1 MAIKINFNVS
11 NNPECPTLILAKRDG
26 SKLGMLNNTEIH
38 LKGCLNEPDEMQ
50 IKIYKELDGVK
61 CHLWDD
67 ITNFKLI
74 WCKEWNLWFDITVE
88 VNEKNPKN
96 IVKDVSCV
104 GLGASELSQLI
115 LYNVE
120 INTDEDIA
128 REEYDA
134 DNQTVLYRPDR
145 PESSLLHRIMTDK
158 APHYTIEHVDSRI
171 AGIQRTFSFDNVSI
185 YDAFQEIS
193 EEIGCLFIVDCES
206 DGNGD
211 LMRKVSVYDLETYCN
226 ACGERGEFID
236 VCPKCGSHDLSDGYG
251 EDTTIFI
258 SSDALGNEIQFTT
271 DTDSVKNCF
280 KLEGGDDLMTATV
293 RNLNPNGSSY
303 IWHVTEETRND
314 MSLELKN
321 KLDAYD
327 SLYEHYQKER
337 EMSVSPA
344 LLTRYNQL
352 VDKYADMYSKKA
364 SDDGK
369 EDESKDKLE
378 KITVPIKGYP
388 ALLETLYNAID
399 FSLYLESGLMP
410 TYKMADTDA
419 AKEAAKLTRANL
431 SPVAMKDTTYISETV
446 AKSAVLSMAKVLVD
460 PRYKVEVAS
469 SSLSGKTWTGS
480 FTVTNYSAE
489 QDVASSATVSVE
501 INDDEK
507 TYLQRAIEKTL
518 SNKDSTNV
526 SISGLF
532 KRDLADFKNEI
543 KKYCLNSLAE
553 FWQAC
558 QACIQVL
565 DEQGVNENLTWGG
578 ENLREEVLDPY
589 MEKLAAI
596 EIEIHLREQE
606 IWDISGG
613 IEPTTDN
620 SAYSTYK
627 VKSYG
632 VNDPNDEI
640 SNSLR
645 EELEAIRDEIQANL
659 DFKGYVGE
667 TLWNE
672 FCAYRREDEYK
683 NDNYTG
689 EGLNNAELFDK
700 AREFLE
706 AASKEIWKS
715 AELQHSISTS
725 LKNLLVIKQF
735 TPIRDYFEVGNWL
748 RVQVDDVVYKLRLL
762 EYEVHYDDL
771 ADINVTFADVTKL
784 KNGMAEFRGIIDSAR
799 SMATSYDS
807 VKRQAGKGNES
818 KNILDGWVRRGLDAT
833 NTYIMND
840 ADNQDVVFD
849 QSGGLFRRYDPIID
863 DYSNEQMKIINS
875 TLAMT
880 KDNWKTVSTAI
891 GHFYYY
897 DQANGNKLTS
907 AYGVNAEVV
916 VGELILGEALGIYN
930 SGGTMT
936 FNKNGLKIENDT
948 NIVTINPNEDKLFRI
963 QKKVVNGDLEDIF
976 YANGVG
982 DLEVIGKIIGGYLDI
997 KKNGTEVIIDPEGL
1011 LGGKIFDISKDG
1023 NYIMS
1028 VDRDGNGYFNGRITG
1043 GCLNIEKNGTKVV
1056 IDPAKLLGG
1065 KIFDISRNGKPIMS
1079 VDGNGDGYFNGEIH
1093 ANSGT
1098 IGGFGIDENS
1108 LYSKNGN
1115 LVLNDSGQIIS
1126 RNSDDPV
1133 QSGPTVEIKQGS
1145 ISIKESGES
1154 MQIVGS
1160 TFFCSQQ
1167 ARFDKSLKINKML
1180 ILDNEAYGIDARALR
1195 LLDNGNFIIGD
1206 LETEWDMNIHVY
1218 CRGEFQVRKAQED
1231 GLLFG
1236 IVLKE
1241 VTQDDGSKVTRRFV
1255 RSPLIHD
1262 RTGSGD
1268 ANVRVTDDGCMVRI
1282 ASSSSRYKK
1291 NISTS
1296 LSDEL
1301 NPDKLYSIDVVEYA
1315 YKHDYLDGDD
1325 ERFGK
1330 TVIGFT
1336 AEDIEKNYPIA
1347 VDHNEDGSVESWN
1360 ERYMIPPMLK
1370 LIQEQ
1375 HEEIQTLQD
1384 RLDTVESK
1392 LEQVLKFV
1400 ESQKASK

>member
-74 WCKEWNLWFDITVE
+74 WCKEWNLWFDIAVE

-104 GLGASELSQLI
+104 GLGASELSQLM

-314 MSLELKN
+314 MSLELRN

-410 TYKMADTDA
+410 TYEMADTDA

-489 QDVASSATVSVE
+489 QDVASSATVGVE

-518 SNKDSTNV
+518 SNRDSTNV

-640 SNSLR
+640 SDSLR

-706 AASKEIWKS
+706 VASKEIYKS

-735 TPIRDYFEVGNWL
+735 APIRDYFEVGNWL

-1023 NYIMS
+1023 NCIMS
-1028 VDRDGNGYFNGRITG
+1028 VDRDGNGTFS
-1043 GCLNIEKNGTKVV
+1043 GT
-1056 IDPAKLLGG
+1056 
-1065 KIFDISRNGKPIMS
+1065 
-1079 VDGNGDGYFNGEIH
+1079 IH
-1093 ANSGT
+1093 ANKGT
-1098 IGGFGIDENS
+1098 IGGFSINESSIYHSKGANEYINIGLDGIAIGGVDAMFSCTNKEQNSRVFISNGFISLQTNGQTLSLDGNSIRSNDNVHIDNKLVINQELFLNNENARIGDRPLDVPNIRVLQLS
-1108 LYSKNGN
+1108 DDGN
-1115 LVLNDSGQIIS
+1115 LVIGGEPRDWNGMWSGNINCYTAGNMAFRHVAGGDIVFGSGVDS
-1126 RNSDDPV
+1126 
-1133 QSGPTVEIKQGS
+1133 T
-1145 ISIKESGES
+1145 
-1154 MQIVGS
+1154 
-1160 TFFCSQQ
+1160 
-1167 ARFDKSLKINKML
+1167 
-1180 ILDNEAYGIDARALR
+1180 
-1195 LLDNGNFIIGD
+1195 
-1206 LETEWDMNIHVY
+1206 
-1218 CRGEFQVRKAQED
+1218 GEFFRAKP
-1231 GLLFG
+1231 
-1236 IVLKE
+1236 IY
-1241 VTQDDGSKVTRRFV
+1241 TRTYD
-1255 RSPLIHD
+1255 SS
-1262 RTGSGD
+1262 T
-1268 ANVRVTDDGCMVRI
+1268 ANVHVTKNGTLGRVP
-1282 ASSSSRYKK
+1282 SSSRRYKEK
-1291 NISTS
+1291 ISTK
-1296 LSDEL
+1296 LSDAL
-1301 NPDKLYSIDVVEYA
+1301 DPKQLYSIDVVEFV
-1315 YKHDYLDGDD
+1315 YKKGYLTNVDD
-1325 ERFGK
+1325 ENRK
-1330 TVIGFT
+1330 PTIGFI
-1336 AEDIEKNYPIA
+1336 AEDIEKKYPIA
-1347 VDHNEDGSVESWN
+1347 ATHNEDGSIESWN
-1360 ERYMIPPMLK
+1360 ERCMIPAMLK

-1384 RLDTVESK
+1384 RLDTVERK
-1392 LEQVLKFV
+1392 LEEVLKFV